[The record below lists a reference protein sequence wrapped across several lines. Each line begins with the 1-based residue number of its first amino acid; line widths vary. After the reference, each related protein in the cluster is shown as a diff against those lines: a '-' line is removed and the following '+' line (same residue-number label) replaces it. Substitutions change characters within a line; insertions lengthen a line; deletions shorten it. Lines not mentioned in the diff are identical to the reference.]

1 MKRIAN
7 MFKKKLQPLKDPLE
21 ERLDIISDLTRDL
34 ERKEFNSLMDAI
46 KAMFEA
52 RQKLKSVKTNEEK
65 EFAEINEVEKTNYIE
80 VEK

>member
-1 MKRIAN
+1 MI
-7 MFKKKLQPLKDPLE
+7 FKKKLQPLKDPLE

-80 VEK
+80 VEKWRT

>member
-1 MKRIAN
+1 ML
-7 MFKKKLQPLKDPLE
+7 FKKKLQPLKDPLE

-65 EFAEINEVEKTNYIE
+65 EFAEINEEEKSNYIE
-80 VEK
+80 VEKWRT

>member
-1 MKRIAN
+1 ML
-7 MFKKKLQPLKDPLE
+7 FKKKPQALQDPLE

-34 ERKEFNSLMDAI
+34 ERKEFNCLMEAI
-46 KAMFEA
+46 KSVFEA

>member
-1 MKRIAN
+1 ML
-7 MFKKKLQPLKDPLE
+7 FKKKLQPLKDPLE

-46 KAMFEA
+46 KSMFEA

-65 EFAEINEVEKTNYIE
+65 EFAEINEVEKSNYIE